1 MGASAERGF
10 GRPREAG
17 RKDRAGVPPG
27 ELSELGS
34 GELAGL
40 SSGEL
45 AALSSGELA
54 ALSSGELAARAG
66 VTKDALRFYE
76 RRGLLARPRRS
87 PNGYRRYPASAVS
100 RVRLIRVAVSVGF
113 SIDELAAILRTRDSG
128 GKPCREVRRLAGE
141 KVERLRR
148 EIAHLTA
155 LRAGLEEVVAEW
167 DIRLLEAGGKRA
179 GLLEALA
186 DRAGTPARSMG
197 PGRTRSI
204 R

>member
-1 MGASAERGF
+1 
-10 GRPREAG
+10 
-17 RKDRAGVPPG
+17 
-27 ELSELGS
+27 
-34 GELAGL
+34 
-40 SSGEL
+40 
-45 AALSSGELA
+45 
-54 ALSSGELAARAG
+54 
-66 VTKDALRFYE
+66 
-76 RRGLLARPRRS
+76 
-87 PNGYRRYPASAVS
+87 VS

-167 DIRLLEAGGKRA
+167 DVRLVEAGGKRA

-186 DRAGTPARSMG
+186 DRAGTPGRSPG
-197 PGRTRSI
+197 PGRTLSPR
-204 R
+204 

>member
-1 MGASAERGF
+1 VERGF
-10 GRPREAG
+10 GRAAG
-17 RKDRAGVPPG
+17 TGRNDRAGVPPG
-27 ELSELGS
+27 ELSEPGS
-34 GELAGL
+34 GELA
-40 SSGEL
+40 
-45 AALSSGELA
+45 AVSSGELA

-197 PGRTRSI
+197 PGRTRST

>member
-1 MGASAERGF
+1 VGASVERGF
-10 GRPREAG
+10 GRPAG
-17 RKDRAGVPPG
+17 TERNDRAGVPPG

-34 GELAGL
+34 GELAG
-40 SSGEL
+40 
-45 AALSSGELA
+45 LSSGELA